1 VWERRLVFL
10 SVGLLAFWVLATIL
24 AVAQGWPAEFNGL
37 GDPDDVSGE
46 WIERGTLVSP
56 PIWPVA
62 AQVALT
68 LVAFL
73 ESRLMLGI
81 AGFGLA
87 ALGAIYAIAG
97 FGEPLDP
104 VLSDPPTALYAVLK
118 GVGIAGSLGL
128 VWAGVETG
136 IDAIRGTRSA

>member
-1 VWERRLVFL
+1 MWERRLVFL
-10 SVGLLAFWVLATIL
+10 SVALLAYWVLATIL
-24 AVAQGWPAEFNGL
+24 AIAEGWPAEFNGL

-46 WIERGTLVSP
+46 WIGRGTLVSP

-87 ALGAIYAIAG
+87 ALGALYAIAA
-97 FGEPLDP
+97 FGEPFDP

-136 IDAIRGTRSA
+136 VDAIRGTRAT